1 MKLRAE
7 DLKRIHQTSRQEPS
21 FKNGECPSD
30 ELLIK
35 SFSAEA
41 SEEEKLATID
51 HVTGCASCHWKFE
64 AIRQILSGTG
74 KIAKELEGLS
84 LSEKEV
90 SQLQEVARNKIQG
103 LEKQRREKKNLGLKT
118 IFSSFLA
125 SRALKYVSA
134 AAGLLIVFLA
144 AFLFLKTP
152 PSLKRD
158 IARGTSDQALEL
170 IAPRGE
176 VKSFPLFFKWRPYP
190 KAQEYEVKLLD
201 EELTDI
207 WKSDRIKAIEVE
219 LPQGQFERMEK
230 EKTYYWKV
238 VVHLKAGT
246 AKESGLQEFKLR

>member
-7 DLKRIHQTSRQEPS
+7 DLKRIYKRSRQESS
-21 FKNGECPSD
+21 FKNGGCPSD

-35 SFSAEA
+35 SFSAEV

-51 HVTGCASCHWKFE
+51 HVTRCASCHWKFE
-64 AIRQILSGTG
+64 ALRQILRGTG
-74 KIAKELEGLS
+74 EIAKELEGLS
-84 LSEKEV
+84 LSAKEV
-90 SQLQEVARNKIQG
+90 SQLQEVAKNKIQG
-103 LEKQRREKKNLGLKT
+103 LEKRRQQKKIPWRKT
-118 IFSSFLA
+118 RFQSFLA

-134 AAGLLIVFLA
+134 AAGLLIVVLA
-144 AFLFLKTP
+144 AFLILKTP
-152 PSLKRD
+152 PNLKQD
-158 IARGTSDQALEL
+158 IARGPADQTLEL
-170 IAPRGE
+170 IAPKGE
-176 VKSFPLFFKWRPYP
+176 VRDFPLFFKWRPYP

-201 EELTDI
+201 EELTDN